1 MRQVKRESAIAAV
14 VVLVALVLYA
24 AYRVEQ
30 PQNLDAVSIFQ
41 LLETTVTVM
50 GLLAAAFI
58 GFAWRWPIFQGWL
71 VCVPDL
77 TGTWRGTLVPLIKS
91 DGTLIAGEPIPTTI
105 LVRQSSF
112 DVRVTLHTAGMDSRS
127 YSGEVI
133 ADEESGEQRLTYSYT
148 TDPSLGTR
156 ESNPRHDG
164 TALLSL
170 RVDHRELVGRYWTD
184 RLTRGDIKVRFV
196 DRKQDRTIVKIDSM

>member
-1 MRQVKRESAIAAV
+1 MRQVKREGAV
-14 VVLVALVLYA
+14 SLAVVLVALVLYSV
-24 AYRVEQ
+24 YRIEQ
-30 PQNLDAVSIFQ
+30 PTNLDAVAIFQ
-41 LLETTVTVM
+41 LLETTVTVV
-50 GLLAAAFI
+50 GLLAAMFLTV
-58 GFAWRWPIFQGWL
+58 GWRWPIFQGWL

-77 TGTWRGTLVPLIKS
+77 TGTWRGVLVPLVTKH
-91 DGTLIAGEPIPTTI
+91 GAVTAGDRIPVTI

-127 YSGEVI
+127 YSGEVF

-148 TDPSLGTR
+148 TDPSLATR

-170 RVDHRELVGRYWTD
+170 RSSGSRELEGHYWTD
-184 RLTRGDIKVRFV
+184 RLTRGEIHVSFV
-196 DRKQDRTIVKIDSM
+196 GRKLNRAIVPE